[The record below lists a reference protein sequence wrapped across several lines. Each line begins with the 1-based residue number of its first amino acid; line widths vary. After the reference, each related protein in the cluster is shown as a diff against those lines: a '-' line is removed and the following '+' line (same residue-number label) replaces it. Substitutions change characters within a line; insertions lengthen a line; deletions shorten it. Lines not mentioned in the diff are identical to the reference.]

1 MSPRG
6 KNASISF
13 PPLFSFFSPR
23 FLFLFFREIAGKSRV
38 RRSTAAMG
46 MKNCSR
52 IIAFAAFFLNF
63 CVCMRE
69 NGGGGCDGSPPV
81 VVDEGK
87 KKSLSVASGKEHCGL
102 AQLSSSFPR
111 RKERERSFLH
121 THTQVFELS
130 KKGGE
135 GVFLAWL
142 LGLNYT
148 VS

>member
-1 MSPRG
+1 
-6 KNASISF
+6 
-13 PPLFSFFSPR
+13 
-23 FLFLFFREIAGKSRV
+23 
-38 RRSTAAMG
+38 
-46 MKNCSR
+46 
-52 IIAFAAFFLNF
+52 
-63 CVCMRE
+63 MRE

-87 KKSLSVASGKEHCGL
+87 KKSLCVASGKEHCGL

-111 RKERERSFLH
+111 RKEGGRERERSFLH

-142 LGLNYT
+142 LGLSYT